1 MAITFFT
8 QSRKQI
14 APIWIRYREL
24 NTDAKARTNL
34 YIDKDRLKGS
44 KVLKHKMSAKDNQEQ
59 KLLVKEKNKALDKVQ
74 SEMQLLEV
82 RIRSLVSHNTQ
93 VDSAWLKRALRPPE
107 EVMKLTLLD
116 YYQELLNSN
125 ANLSNNTQKSYKVN
139 ATFMLRYEKHIGR
152 VLQVSDIDGNFKDA
166 FVKHCRDNGYPE
178 STIKGQLGR
187 LKAVCLYAE
196 ERGETIHNQVKNLSK
211 GIKIQPTESVFL
223 TPSEI
228 ESIITLKLKDKPLG
242 FAKDWLVISCYIGQ
256 RSVSLFRLSKE
267 NIDIKT
273 NTIRLTQVKTKA
285 SVVIPILPQVSAI
298 LKKHKGDFPPLLSSK
313 PKHNYNVYNDSIKEV
328 CKLAKI
334 DELCKGRIRNI
345 GGAVSKVV
353 TKPKHELVTSHVG
366 RRSFASNFYGKLN
379 QQLIMGV
386 TGHKSESSF
395 LKYINKDREIDAE
408 ALNSAFL
415 NAMQ

>member
-1 MAITFFT
+1 
-8 QSRKQI
+8 
-14 APIWIRYREL
+14 
-24 NTDAKARTNL
+24 
-34 YIDKDRLKGS
+34 
-44 KVLKHKMSAKDNQEQ
+44 
-59 KLLVKEKNKALDKVQ
+59 
-74 SEMQLLEV
+74 
-82 RIRSLVSHNTQ
+82 
-93 VDSAWLKRALRPPE
+93 
-107 EVMKLTLLD
+107 
-116 YYQELLNSN
+116 
-125 ANLSNNTQKSYKVN
+125 
-139 ATFMLRYEKHIGR
+139 
-152 VLQVSDIDGNFKDA
+152 
-166 FVKHCRDNGYPE
+166 
-178 STIKGQLGR
+178 
-187 LKAVCLYAE
+187 LYAE

-228 ESIITLKLKDKPLG
+228 DSIITLKLKDKPLG
-242 FAKDWLVISCYIGQ
+242 YARDWLVISCYIGQ
-256 RSVSLFRLSKE
+256 RSASLFRLSKE

-328 CKLAKI
+328 CRLAKI

-345 GGAVSKVV
+345 GGAMSRVV

-379 QQLIMGV
+379 QQMIMGV

-395 LKYINKDREIDAE
+395 LKYINAEREIDAE

-415 NAMQ
+415 NAME

>member
-14 APIWIRYREL
+14 APVWIRYREL
-24 NTDAKARTNL
+24 SVDAKARTSL

-44 KVLKHKMSAKDNQEQ
+44 KVLKHKMSSKDNAEE
-59 KLLVKEKNKALDKVQ
+59 KLLIKEKNKALDKVQ

-82 RIRSLVSHNTQ
+82 RIRSLLSHTTQ
-93 VDSAWLKRALRPPE
+93 VDSKWLKQALRPPE
-107 EVMKLTLLD
+107 EVVRLSLLD

-125 ANLSNNTQKSYKVN
+125 VNLSNNTQKSYKVN
-139 ATFMLRYEKHIGR
+139 ASFMLRYQEHIGKE
-152 VLQVSDIDGNFKDA
+152 LMVSDIDGNFKDA

-178 STIKGQLGR
+178 STLKSQLGR

-228 ESIITLKLKDKPLG
+228 SDIITLKLKDKPLG
-242 FAKDWLVISCYIGQ
+242 FARDWLVISCYIGQ
-256 RSVSLFRLSKE
+256 RSASLFRLSKE

-273 NTIRLTQVKTKA
+273 NTIRLTQVKTRA

-328 CKLAKI
+328 CRLAKI
-334 DELCKGRIRNI
+334 DEMCKGRIRNI
-345 GGAVSKVV
+345 GGAMSRVV

-415 NAMQ
+415 NAM

>member
-267 NIDIKT
+267 NIDVKT